1 MAFDINTNI
10 ASLQA
15 QQYLRVNSDFQS
27 KTINRVTSGLRIIS
41 SGDDAAGLA
50 IANGYRSDQAVLTQ
64 GIRNANDGLSN
75 LQTIDGGM
83 NNISM
88 LLDRARTLATQ
99 SASGTFNGN
108 RSLLNSEFTS
118 VLAEIDRQAQSIGLN
133 QGGTFAKNLSVF
145 IGGGRGASVTDTNTQ
160 DVIDNG
166 SVSVDLSKSTVDSKS
181 LGMAGMQALGNG
193 NPNTGES
200 RTVDLGTGSAKTS
213 VAQILADSNNTNTE
227 AQTGY
232 TTFYFTGPGFSDTV
246 GGSGNP
252 VKVSVNLTGV
262 TDTATLATAIN
273 TAIQNAGNS
282 ANQQATAFKNANI
295 TATIVT
301 NASGQQQLG
310 FNSSNSVFQVQGGDN
325 VANAFLGNFTSASPS
340 NADGQS
346 AFATVTGAANMAT
359 MGTSS
364 EAVKLRFIGAGLPN
378 GYYDLAVTLNAND
391 TGAQQVT
398 DINTAINGDSTLKTL
413 GITASGATGSPL
425 VFTAAAGMSL
435 EVQATADTGNNLG
448 LGAYL
453 ADAGANFNYSTISA
467 GSAVIATAAD
477 TQHLIFA
484 IGNTVVDLG
493 AVTVGASE
501 AAALNNIN
509 AAIATAATGSTATA
523 KALRAADITATDN
536 GGGKVMLTSASGAKF
551 RLSIGTG
558 SAANVFGF
566 ATSNASDLSAMAGAS
581 VYADQTSV
589 NSGGAQES
597 VNSSSNSDVFT
608 FKGLRVAGDT
618 QTVTVTAVDNTGTQ
632 HTLNVGLTTSNAYSL
647 DQALSTINLAL
658 QQSNDSTLQR
668 IFAAK
673 EQNLGD
679 TAEGVRFLSPVSFQ
693 VSLGATPLGNGLSD
707 NTGAQGGPVFNSATL
722 AGGSTAAID
731 TQAGASNA
739 VTALSNAVSALGSA
753 QAVVG
758 KGENDFNYAINLA
771 QSQLTNLAAA
781 ESRIRDADLAA
792 EAANLTKAQ
801 ILMQAGTAALAQANS
816 APQAVLA
823 LLRG

>member
-15 QQYLRVNSDFQS
+15 QQYLRVNSDFQA

-50 IANGYRSDQAVLTQ
+50 IANGYRSDQSVLTQ

-108 RSLLNSEFTS
+108 RALLNSEFTS
-118 VLAEIDRQAQSIGLN
+118 VLAEIDRQSQSIGLN
-133 QGGTFAKNLSVF
+133 QGGTFAKSLSVF
-145 IGGGRGASVTDTNTQ
+145 IGGGRGTSATDTNTQ
-160 DVIDNG
+160 DVINNG

-181 LGMAGMQALGNG
+181 LGMAGLQALGNG
-193 NPNTGES
+193 NPDVGET
-200 RTVDLGTGSAKTS
+200 RVVDLGTGSAKTS
-213 VAQILADSNNTNTE
+213 VAQILADATNTGTE

-232 TTFYFTGPGFSDTV
+232 TTFYFTGPGFSDGV
-246 GGSGNP
+246 GATGNP

-282 ANQQATAFKNANI
+282 ANI
-295 TATIVT
+295 TATTVT
-301 NASGQQQLG
+301 NSSGQTQLG
-310 FNSSNSVFQVQGGDN
+310 FNSSNSVFQVQAGDR

-346 AFATVTGAANMAT
+346 AYSIVTEAANMSAV
-359 MGTSS
+359 GGAS
-364 EAVKLRFIGAGLPN
+364 EAVKLRFIGAGLTN
-378 GYYDLAVTLNAND
+378 GYYDMAVTLNALD
-391 TGAQQVT
+391 SGAQQAT
-398 DINTAINGDSTLKTL
+398 DINTAIAADNTLKTL
-413 GITASGATGSPL
+413 GITATGANGSAITFQAP
-425 VFTAAAGMSL
+425 AGSSL
-435 EVQATADTGNNLG
+435 EVQATGDTANNLG
-448 LGAYL
+448 LGSYL
-453 ADAGANFNYSTISA
+453 PDVGGNFNYTTIA
-467 GSAVIATAAD
+467 AASAVIGTAAD

-484 IGNTVVDLG
+484 IGNTTVDLG
-493 AVTVGASE
+493 AVAVGASE
-501 AAALNNIN
+501 AVALQNIN
-509 AAIATAATGSTATA
+509 NAIATAATGATASA
-523 KALRAADITATDN
+523 KALRAADITASDS
-536 GGGKVMLTSASGAKF
+536 GGKVALTSASGTNF

-566 ATSNASDLSAMAGAS
+566 ATSNASDLSGLAAAS
-581 VYADQTSV
+581 KYTDQVSV

-597 VNSSSNSDVFT
+597 VNSSSNGDVFT

-618 QTVTVTAVDNTGTQ
+618 QTITLTAVDTSGSE
-632 HTLNVGLTTSNAYSL
+632 HTLNVGLTTANAYSL

-658 QQSNDSTLQR
+658 QQSNDSTLKSMY
-668 IFAAK
+668 AVK

-679 TAEGVRFLSPVSFQ
+679 TAEGVRFLSPVAFK
-693 VSLGATPLGNGLSD
+693 VSLGATPLGNGVSD
-707 NTGAQGGPVFNSATL
+707 NTGAQGGPVFSSTTL

-731 TQAGASNA
+731 TQAGASSA
-739 VTALSNAVSALGSA
+739 VTALSNAVAALGSA

-823 LLRG
+823 LLK

>member
-50 IANGYRSDQAVLTQ
+50 IANGYRSDEAVLSQ

-99 SASGTFNGN
+99 SASGTFNGD

-118 VLAEIDRQAQSIGLN
+118 VLSEIDRQSQSIGLN

-145 IGGGRGASVTDTNTQ
+145 IGGGRGASATDTNTQ
-160 DVIDNG
+160 DVINNG

-181 LGMAGMQALGNG
+181 LGMAGLQALGNG
-193 NPNTGES
+193 NPDVGET
-200 RTVDLGTGSAKTS
+200 RVVDLGTGSAKTS
-213 VAQILADSNNTNTE
+213 VAQILADANNTGTE

-232 TTFYFTGPGFSDTV
+232 ATFYFTGPGFSDGV
-246 GGSGNP
+246 GATGNP

-262 TDTATLATAIN
+262 TDTSTLATAIN

-282 ANQQATAFKNANI
+282 ANQQATAFHNADI

-301 NASGQQQLG
+301 NSSGQQQLG
-310 FNSSNSVFQVQGGDN
+310 FNSSNSVFQVQAGDN
-325 VANAFLGNFTSASPS
+325 VANAFLGNFTSASPA

-346 AFATVTGAANMAT
+346 AFATVTTGAVNMSAVGAA
-359 MGTSS
+359 S
-364 EAVKLRFIGAGLPN
+364 EAVKLRFIGAGLTN
-378 GYYDLAVTLNAND
+378 GYYDLSVTLNALD

-398 DINTAINGDSTLKTL
+398 DINTAIAADSTLKTL
-413 GITASGATGSPL
+413 GITASGSSANPL
-425 VFTAAAGMSL
+425 VFTAPAGMSL

-448 LGAYL
+448 LGGYL
-453 ADAGANFNYSTISA
+453 ADVGGNFNYTTITA
-467 GSAVIATAAD
+467 GAAVSATAAD
-477 TQHLIFA
+477 TQHLIMA

-493 AVTVGASE
+493 AVAVGASE
-501 AAALNNIN
+501 NVALNNIN
-509 AAIATAATGSTATA
+509 GAIATAATGGSATA
-523 KALRAADITATDN
+523 KALRAADITATDS
-536 GGGKVMLTSASGAKF
+536 GGKVMLTSSSATRF

-558 SAANVFGF
+558 AARSVFGF
-566 ATSNASDLSAMAGAS
+566 ATSNASDLSALAGAS
-581 VYADQTSV
+581 KYVDQTSV

-597 VNSSSNSDVFT
+597 VNSTSNADVFT

-618 QTVTVTAVDNTGTQ
+618 QTVTLTAVDNTGTQ

-647 DQALSTINLAL
+647 DQALTTINQAL

-668 IFAAK
+668 IFASK

-679 TAEGVRFLSPVSFQ
+679 TAEGVRILSPVSFQ
-693 VSLGATPLGNGLSD
+693 VSLGATTLGNGVSD
-707 NTGAQGGPVFNSATL
+707 NAGAQGGPVFASATL

-731 TQAGASNA
+731 TQAGASSA
-739 VTALSNAVSALGSA
+739 VTALSNAVAALGSA

-771 QSQLTNLAAA
+771 QSQNTNLAAA

-823 LLRG
+823 LLK

>member
-15 QQYLRVNSDFQS
+15 QQYLRVNSDFQA

-108 RSLLNSEFTS
+108 RALLNSEFTS

-133 QGGTFAKNLSVF
+133 QGGAFAKNLSVF
-145 IGGGRGASVTDTNTQ
+145 IGGGRGTSTTDTNTQ
-160 DVIDNG
+160 DVINNG

-181 LGMAGMQALGNG
+181 LGMAGLQALGNG
-193 NPNTGES
+193 NPDVGET
-200 RTVDLGTGSAKTS
+200 RVVDLGTGSAKTS
-213 VAQILADSNNTNTE
+213 VAQILADATNTGTE

-232 TTFYFTGPGFSDTV
+232 TTFYFTGPGFSDGV
-246 GGSGNP
+246 GATGNP

-295 TATIVT
+295 TATVVT
-301 NASGQQQLG
+301 NSSGQQQLG
-310 FNSSNSVFQVQGGDN
+310 FNSSNSVFQVQAGDR
-325 VANAFLGNFTSASPS
+325 VANAFLGNFTSASPTT
-340 NADGQS
+340 ADGQS
-346 AFATVTGAANMAT
+346 AYSVVTGAAAMSAV
-359 MGTSS
+359 GGAS
-364 EAVKLRFIGAGLPN
+364 EAVKLRFIGAGLTN
-378 GYYDLAVTLNAND
+378 GYYDLSVTLNALD
-391 TGAQQVT
+391 SGTQQAT
-398 DINTAINGDSTLKTL
+398 DINTAIAADSTLKTL
-413 GITASGATGSPL
+413 GITATGANGSAITFQAP
-425 VFTAAAGMSL
+425 AGTSL
-435 EVQATADTGNNLG
+435 EVQATGDTANNLG

-453 ADAGANFNYSTISA
+453 PDVGGNFNYTTIA
-467 GSAVIATAAD
+467 ATSAVIATAAD

-484 IGNTVVDLG
+484 IGNTTVDLG
-493 AVTVGASE
+493 AVAVGASE
-501 AAALNNIN
+501 AVALQNIN
-509 AAIATAATGSTATA
+509 NALSTAATGNSASA
-523 KALRAADITATDN
+523 KALRAADISASDS
-536 GGGKVMLTSASGAKF
+536 GGKVALTSASGTNF

-566 ATSNASDLSAMAGAS
+566 ATSNASDLSGLAAAS
-581 VYADQTSV
+581 KYADQISAD
-589 NSGGAQES
+589 SGGAQES

-618 QTVTVTAVDNTGTQ
+618 QTITLTAVDTSGSE
-632 HTLNVGLTTSNAYSL
+632 HTLNVGLTTANAYSL

-668 IFAAK
+668 MYAVK

-679 TAEGVRFLSPVSFQ
+679 TSEGVRFLSPVAFK
-693 VSLGATPLGNGLSD
+693 VSLGATALGNGVSD
-707 NTGAQGGPVFNSATL
+707 NTGAQGGPVFSSATL

-731 TQAGASNA
+731 TQAGASSA
-739 VTALSNAVSALGSA
+739 VTALSNAVAALGSA

-823 LLRG
+823 LLKG

>member
-15 QQYLRVNSDFQS
+15 QQYLRVNSDFQA

-50 IANGYRSDQAVLTQ
+50 IANGYRSDQSVLTQ

-108 RSLLNSEFTS
+108 RALLNSEFTS
-118 VLAEIDRQAQSIGLN
+118 VLAEIDRQSQSIGLN
-133 QGGTFAKNLSVF
+133 QGGTFAKSLSVF
-145 IGGGRGASVTDTNTQ
+145 IGGGRGTSATDTNTQ
-160 DVIDNG
+160 DVINNG

-181 LGMAGMQALGNG
+181 LGMAGLQALGNG
-193 NPNTGES
+193 NPDVGET
-200 RTVDLGTGSAKTS
+200 RVVDLGTGSAKTS
-213 VAQILADSNNTNTE
+213 VAQILADATNTNTE
-227 AQTGY
+227 AVTGY
-232 TTFYFTGPGFSDTV
+232 TNFYFTGPGFSDGV
-246 GGSGNP
+246 GATGNL

-262 TDTATLATAIN
+262 TDTSTLATAIN

-295 TATIVT
+295 TATVVT
-301 NASGQQQLG
+301 NSSGQQQLG
-310 FNSSNSVFQVQGGDN
+310 FNSSNSVFQVEAGDR

-340 NADGQS
+340 SADGQS
-346 AFATVTGAANMAT
+346 AYSTVTSATTMSTLAAT
-359 MGTSS
+359 ES
-364 EAVKLRFIGAGLPN
+364 VKLRFIGAGLTN
-378 GYYDLAVTLNAND
+378 GYYDLAVTLPAS
-391 TGAQQVT
+391 TGTAQAT
-398 DINTAINGDSTLKTL
+398 AINTAIAADSTLKTL
-413 GITASGATGSPL
+413 GITASGSTAASL
-425 VFTAAAGMSL
+425 VFTNPAGTSL
-435 EVQATADTGNNLG
+435 EVQAAGDTANALG

-453 ADAGANFNYSTISA
+453 KDAGGNFNYTTIA
-467 GSAVIATAAD
+467 GTAAVSATAAD

-484 IGNTVVDLG
+484 IGNTTVDLG
-493 AVTVGASE
+493 AVAVGASE
-501 AAALNNIN
+501 ATALQNIN
-509 AAIATAATGSTATA
+509 NAIATAATGATASA
-523 KALRAADITATDN
+523 KALRAADITAADSAGN
-536 GGGKVMLTSASGAKF
+536 VALTSASGASF

-558 SAANVFGF
+558 AARNVFGF
-566 ATSNASDLSAMAGAS
+566 ATSNASDLSGLAAAS
-581 VYADQTSV
+581 VNTDQIGV

-597 VNSSSNSDVFT
+597 VNSSSNADVFT

-618 QTVTVTAVDNTGTQ
+618 QTITLTAVDTSGSE
-632 HTLNVGLTTSNAYSL
+632 HTLNVGLTTANAYSL

-658 QQSNDSTLQR
+658 QQSNDSTLKNMY
-668 IFAAK
+668 AAK

-679 TAEGVRFLSPVSFQ
+679 TAEGIRFLSPVAFK
-693 VSLGATPLGNGLSD
+693 VSLGATPLGNGVSD
-707 NTGAQGGPVFNSATL
+707 NTGAQGGPVFSSTTL

-731 TQAGASNA
+731 TQAGASSA
-739 VTALSNAVSALGSA
+739 VTALSNAVAALGSA

-823 LLRG
+823 LLK